1 MFAYIKGILV
11 QATPVKV
18 IVDVGGIGYQIFIP
32 TSTFSKLP
40 QIQKEIQLNTSFVI
54 RENSQAL
61 YGFISLQDRDVF
73 EALLNV
79 SGIGPKTA
87 LSVIGHLSLEDL
99 HRAISHNEITTISK
113 VPGIG
118 KKTAEKLI
126 IEMRDKLSTLFP
138 SDFADYAIN
147 LSSDPRTQAISDAM
161 NAMINLGYNQ
171 QTAEK
176 AIKKTLKNIP
186 EDIDLSLLITGALK
200 NV

>member
-11 QATPVKV
+11 QATPTKV
-18 IVDVGGIGYQIFIP
+18 IVDVAGIGYQIFIP

-40 QIQKEIQLNTSFVI
+40 QIQQSVQLNTSFVI

-61 YGFISLQDRDVF
+61 YGFITFQERDVF

-99 HRAISHNEITTISK
+99 HRAISHNEIITISK

-138 SDFADYAIN
+138 SDFSNYAFN
-147 LSSDPRTQAISDAM
+147 PTDPHTQAITDAM
-161 NAMINLGYNQ
+161 HALINLGYNQ

-176 AIKKTLKNIP
+176 AIKKTLKDLP
-186 EDIDLSLLITGALK
+186 EELDLSRLITGALK